1 MPSDRL
7 IRYYF
12 PKLGVSA
19 AWARLEQVHQRLHE
33 LTHAPRPAAQWLSQ
47 CACAAALLL
56 SCIKL
61 RGKLSIQV
69 QSKSALKLLFAEC
82 TDQGY
87 LRAIARANSDA
98 ENFPDDF
105 ALASARGSM
114 AITIEPDQGER
125 YQGIVALMP
134 EGLSASF
141 EAYFAHSEQLP
152 TQMRLASSENAT
164 SGLLVQRVAA
174 VGGHDDSDIDPDGW
188 NRITQLVQT
197 LSDEELAA
205 LDEETLMHRLF
216 HEETVLMLREQTLS
230 HFCPCSRERVGAML
244 VSIGHD
250 EALAA
255 ANAAGFASIVCE
267 FCNVDYRFDL
277 VDIERLFHL
286 AAQAPAGLQ

>member
-1 MPSDRL
+1 MPADRL

-19 AWARLEQVHQRLHE
+19 AWARLEHVHQRLHE
-33 LTHAPRPAAQWLSQ
+33 LAHAPQPAPQWLSQ
-47 CACAAALLL
+47 CACAAALLV

-61 RGKLSIQV
+61 QGKLSIQV

-87 LRAIARANSDA
+87 LRGITRADSEA
-98 ENFPDDF
+98 EFPDDF

-152 TQMRLASSENAT
+152 TQMRLASSAFAT
-164 SGLLVQRVAA
+164 SGLLVQRVAF
-174 VGGHDDSDIDPDGW
+174 VGGHDDTEIDPDGW
-188 NRITQLVQT
+188 DRITQLVQT
-197 LSDEELAA
+197 LSTEELAT

-230 HFCPCSRERVGAML
+230 HYCPCSRERVGAML

-255 ANAAGFASIVCE
+255 ANDSGFASIQCE

-286 AAQAPAGLQ
+286 AAQAPVGLQ